1 MTALPDSFAAS
12 SAGRVGELVRAGL
25 AAAREETAS
34 VAERAEMLMELAM
47 GLQVRPKTADHLHAA
62 IALYDE
68 GLALCPADDVLL
80 AARIRARR
88 GTALQ
93 AVPASDTSFI
103 DAARQAYEAA
113 LPVLK
118 QLGRAEEVA
127 EAEMNLGLA
136 LQELS
141 AHGRARMTDAIAAYQ
156 RALQTFDARRFP
168 VEFAILQNNLATAFL
183 SLPFSDERAKIREA
197 LAVQCFEEALK
208 VVTLID
214 HPAEYAMLQNNL
226 GNALQQAST
235 SHATENRLRAIVAYD
250 EALKVRTPANAPLE
264 YANTI
269 ANMANCL
276 CSLPDDPSRPELGQ
290 HGNLRRAAA
299 LYDEARLIF
308 QEHRDGEKARLVAEA
323 LAEVETELTERGP

>member
-1 MTALPDSFAAS
+1 MTALGDNFAAT
-12 SAGRVGELVRAGL
+12 SAGRVDELVRAGL

-34 VAERAEMLMELAM
+34 IGERAEMLMELAM
-47 GLQVRPKTADHLHAA
+47 GLQLRPKTPEHLQAA

-68 GLALCPADDVLL
+68 ALTLCPADDVLL

-93 AVPASDTSFI
+93 ATPAADTSFI
-103 DAARQAYEAA
+103 DAARQAYEDA
-113 LPVLK
+113 LPALK
-118 QLGRAEEVA
+118 QLGRVEEAA

-136 LQELS
+136 LQEL
-141 AHGRARMTDAIAAYQ
+141 AARGRARMTDAIAAYQ
-156 RALQTFDARRFP
+156 RALQTFDAARFP

-208 VVTLID
+208 VVTLIE

-226 GNALQQAST
+226 GNALQHAST
-235 SHATENRLRAIVAYD
+235 SHAMENRLRAIGAYE
-250 EALKVRTPANAPLE
+250 EALKVRTVANAPLE

-269 ANMANCL
+269 ANKANCL
-276 CSLPDDPSRPELGQ
+276 CGLPDDPANPELGQ
-290 HGNLRRAAA
+290 RRNLRQARA

-323 LAEVETELTERGP
+323 LAEVESELTELER

>member
-1 MTALPDSFAAS
+1 MTTPADSFTAT

-34 VAERAEMLMELAM
+34 IAERAEMLMELAM
-47 GLQVRPKTADHLHAA
+47 GLQVRPKTPDHLQAA

-68 GLALCPADDVLL
+68 ALALCPADDALL

-93 AVPASDTSFI
+93 AVPAVDTSFI
-103 DAARQAYEAA
+103 DAARQAYEDA
-113 LPVLK
+113 LPALK

-136 LQELS
+136 LQEL
-141 AHGRARMTDAIAAYQ
+141 AAQGRARMTDAIAAYQ
-156 RALQTFDARRFP
+156 RALQTFEAGRFP

-183 SLPFSDERAKIREA
+183 SLPFADERARIREA
-197 LAVQCFEEALK
+197 LAVQCFEQALK

-226 GNALQQAST
+226 GNALQHVST
-235 SHATENRLRAIVAYD
+235 SNAVENRLRAIVAYD
-250 EALKVRTPANAPLE
+250 EALKVRTLANAPLE

-269 ANMANCL
+269 ANKANCL
-276 CSLPDDPSRPELGQ
+276 CSLPDDPANPQLGRQ
-290 HGNLRRAAA
+290 RNLQQARA
-299 LYDEARLIF
+299 LYGEARLVF
-308 QEHRDGEKARLVAEA
+308 QEHRDHEKERLVADA
-323 LAEVETELTERGP
+323 LAEVESELTGLER

>member
-1 MTALPDSFAAS
+1 MTALGDNFAAT
-12 SAGRVGELVRAGL
+12 SAGRIGELVRAGL

-34 VAERAEMLMELAM
+34 IAERAEMLMELAM
-47 GLQVRPKTADHLHAA
+47 GLQVRPKTPDHLQAA

-68 GLALCPADDVLL
+68 ALTLCPADDVLL
-80 AARIRARR
+80 AARIGARR

-93 AVPASDTSFI
+93 AVPVSDTSFI

-141 AHGRARMTDAIAAYQ
+141 ALGRARMTDAIAAYQ

-250 EALKVRTPANAPLE
+250 EALKVRSRVHAPLE

-276 CSLPDDPSRPELGQ
+276 CSLPDDPAHPEFGQ
-290 HGNLRRAAA
+290 RGNLRRAVA

-308 QEHRDGEKARLVAEA
+308 QEHRDGGKARLVAEA
-323 LAEVETELTERGP
+323 LAEVETELTDRGP